1 MSLFCKKIF
10 SCFFNKNMSAFDYLF
25 SFTNR
30 VNLRERWEQFITVR
44 AIKEEIVP
52 CIKPVSIYHLINS
65 QDQRK

>member
-1 MSLFCKKIF
+1 
-10 SCFFNKNMSAFDYLF
+10 MSAFDYLF